1 MKNSCQCIT
10 FSQGIRCFCIQ
21 WWLQPLSDFPDVT
34 SQPVCVHSCLFL
46 SSENKN
52 PFLLNVLRFGC
63 CGQNYERFP
72 LKSWFP
78 MQQDRK
84 NTARQSI
91 WASELCRYLEVQS
104 IRSSDLQVWLKSCS
118 RQHDIAPS
126 HFKCDELLIDVL
138 KRELELASQNSPQE
152 YRLCLQLGCL
162 GVILAHFDKS
172 LSPVVFVSLFPPPQ
186 SCHFNWCLTGC

>member
-1 MKNSCQCIT
+1 
-10 FSQGIRCFCIQ
+10 
-21 WWLQPLSDFPDVT
+21 
-34 SQPVCVHSCLFL
+34 
-46 SSENKN
+46 
-52 PFLLNVLRFGC
+52 
-63 CGQNYERFP
+63 
-72 LKSWFP
+72 

-91 WASELCRYLEVQS
+91 WSSELCRYLEVQS

-152 YRLCLQLGCL
+152 YRLCLQLGYL

-172 LSPVVFVSLFPPPQ
+172 LSSVALFLYFPYPQ
-186 SCHFNWCLTGC
+186 SCHFNWCLAAVKQSCVLLEQTNCVGRWLRSEGKLDAFLSPWWLWLSVQSEGRRAKHVMWML